1 MPHERID
8 AEKGPKGTRCVVR
21 MDWTGRSPRKPY
33 LRPRTWKS
41 SWFNTG
47 NEQRDFYLAR
57 LEMQKRIADAVAAG
71 TFPW

>member
-1 MPHERID
+1 MPHQRID

-21 MDWTGRSPRKPY
+21 MAWTGRIPY
-33 LRPRTWKS
+33 LRPRTWRS

-57 LEMQKRIADAVAAG
+57 MEMQQRISDAVEAG
-71 TFPW
+71 TLPR